1 MLQETEKQKVTCQ
14 IAVRQE
20 GESDGSSSQID
31 QKNHRA
37 KSKQSRVQSKQ
48 KCVLYAC
55 KSDSNSKKMPSLIN
69 REFSNSCFYDFLS
82 LKFRKVSQV
91 YS

>member
-20 GESDGSSSQID
+20 SESDGSSSQID

-48 KCVLYAC
+48 KMCSLCV
-55 KSDSNSKKMPSLIN
+55 
-69 REFSNSCFYDFLS
+69 
-82 LKFRKVSQV
+82 
-91 YS
+91 

>member
-14 IAVRQE
+14 ITVRQE

-31 QKNHRA
+31 QKNHQA

-48 KCVLYAC
+48 KMCSLCV
-55 KSDSNSKKMPSLIN
+55 
-69 REFSNSCFYDFLS
+69 
-82 LKFRKVSQV
+82 
-91 YS
+91 